1 MVRCIFVVAAAS
13 PLTGV
18 VGALPVAFMAG
29 NGAGVAGTFIIAG
42 ALLLIFSFGLVAMS
56 RHVVNAGAF
65 YSYIVQ
71 GLGLT
76 CGLAGFNVALLAYA
90 AMQLSCSAMFGFL
103 LNSLLRDTSVAVC
116 LGGHMRH

>member
-1 MVRCIFVVAAAS
+1 MEQVSRVHLS
-13 PLTGV
+13 LQ
-18 VGALPVAFMAG
+18 ALYCLF
-29 NGAGVAGTFIIAG
+29 
-42 ALLLIFSFGLVAMS
+42 FSFGLVAMS

-90 AMQLSCSAMFGFL
+90 AMQLSCSAMFGFFTETL
-103 LNSLLRDTSVAVC
+103 CYET
-116 LGGHMRH
+116 LG

>member
-1 MVRCIFVVAAAS
+1 MAEENKLQKGSLGLWYAVFFVVVAAS

-29 NGAGVAGTFIIAG
+29 NGAGVVGTFIVAG

-56 RHVVNAGAF
+56 RYVVNAGAF

-71 GLGLT
+71 GLGVTLWT
-76 CGLAGFNVALLAYA
+76 GRF
-90 AMQLSCSAMFGFL
+90 
-103 LNSLLRDTSVAVC
+103 
-116 LGGHMRH
+116 